1 MLNAFEYL
9 SRLIE
14 DGYFDDADQGQR
26 TGLRRLT
33 AASGALLFAQTPSET
48 ILPQQQEELVQQWH
62 ARQARQDS
70 GRKVEQR

>member
-14 DGYFDDADQGQR
+14 DGYFDDADQGQP

-48 ILPQQQEELVQQWH
+48 ILPHEQEELVQQWH
-62 ARQARQDS
+62 ARQARQGS
-70 GRKVEQR
+70 ARKVEQR